1 METAP
6 LVIVVEDDMAIRRF
20 VRAALEAEN
29 YRVVEAETVRRG
41 IIEAGTRKPDVAVL
55 DLGLPDEDGTVFI
68 REVRAFSS
76 MPILVLSARIDEI
89 DKVGALDA
97 GADDYLTK
105 PFGVAELSARLRA
118 ILRRGLRTPDSDA
131 TVVVFGD
138 ACVDL
143 PNRAVTRGGASVHCT
158 PVEFRL
164 LSYLIA
170 HPGKVLTHRQLLRE
184 VWGPSHVEDSHYLRI
199 YMGHIRRKLEQDP
212 ARPRHFLTETGVG
225 YRFVGETTYTPDAD
239 R

>member
-1 METAP
+1 MEAGP
-6 LVIVVEDDMAIRRF
+6 LILVVEDDNEIRRF

-41 IIEAGTRKPDVAVL
+41 VIEAGTRKPDLTVL

-68 REVRAFSS
+68 REVRKFSS
-76 MPILVLSARIDEI
+76 MPILVLSARIDEV

-105 PFGVAELSARLRA
+105 PFGVAELTARLRA
-118 ILRRGLRTPDSDA
+118 MLRRGLRTPESDA
-131 TVVVFGD
+131 TAVHFGD
-138 ACVDL
+138 VCVDL
-143 PNRAVTRGGASVHCT
+143 PNRLVTRGGTAVHFT

-164 LSYLIA
+164 LSHLIT

-184 VWGPSHVEDSHYLRI
+184 VWGPSHIEHSHYLRI
-199 YMGHIRRKLEQDP
+199 YMAHLRRKLEADA
-212 ARPRHFLTETGVG
+212 ARPRYLITETGVG
-225 YRFVGETTYTPDAD
+225 YRFVP
-239 R
+239 